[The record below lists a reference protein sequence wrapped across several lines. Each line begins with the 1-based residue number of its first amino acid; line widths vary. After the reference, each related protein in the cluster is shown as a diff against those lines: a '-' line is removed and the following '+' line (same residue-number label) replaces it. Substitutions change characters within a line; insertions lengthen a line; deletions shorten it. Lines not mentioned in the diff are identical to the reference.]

1 MKQPQV
7 NNVVI
12 QRITNYRGI
21 ATYGHKTTVKSVYKS
36 GNVRLTGVEGQH
48 NVSHNRNGDYELTP
62 CGATTRTGPKFVAL
76 TAATRADM
84 KHSEAMQE
92 LADTLY
98 AFENVKRREQAFN
111 AQDVNTLN
119 AHTAALKSILK
130 TVTHKQ

>member
-7 NNVVI
+7 DDVVI
-12 QRITNYRGI
+12 WRMTNFQGT
-21 ATYGHKTTVKSVYKS
+21 ATYGHTTTVKSVYKN
-36 GNVRLTGVEGQH
+36 GNVVLAGVEGQH
-48 NVSHNRNGDYELTP
+48 NVSRNRNGDYELTP

-84 KHSEAMQE
+84 KHSEAMRE

-130 TVTHKQ
+130 TVTHK

>member
-7 NNVVI
+7 DDVVI
-12 QRITNYRGI
+12 WRMTNFQGT
-21 ATYGHKTTVKSVYKS
+21 ATYGRTTTVKSVYKN
-36 GNVRLTGVEGQH
+36 GNVRLTGVEAQH

-76 TAATRADM
+76 TEATREDI
-84 KHSEAMQE
+84 KHSEAMRE

-98 AFENVKRREQAFN
+98 AFENVKRREQALN

-119 AHTAALKSILK
+119 AHTTALKSILK
-130 TVTHKQ
+130 TITHK